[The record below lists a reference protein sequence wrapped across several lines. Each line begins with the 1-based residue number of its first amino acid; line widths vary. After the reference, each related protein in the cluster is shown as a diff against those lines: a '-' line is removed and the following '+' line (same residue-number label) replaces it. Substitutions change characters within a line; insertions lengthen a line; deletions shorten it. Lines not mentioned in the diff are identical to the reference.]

1 VLFFVVAR
9 AAWAQQ
15 KERFGHDAAP
25 VNPANY
31 PLTLHVEHAFVNAG
45 ALHLEVALDG
55 KHLELQ
61 SLDPLVLLH
70 TGDYKARIAKRD
82 EKKNGFFSATYE
94 LLFADG
100 THWMFAEVGESE

>member
-15 KERFGHDAAP
+15 KERFGHDA
-25 VNPANY
+25 
-31 PLTLHVEHAFVNAG
+31 VEHAFVNAG